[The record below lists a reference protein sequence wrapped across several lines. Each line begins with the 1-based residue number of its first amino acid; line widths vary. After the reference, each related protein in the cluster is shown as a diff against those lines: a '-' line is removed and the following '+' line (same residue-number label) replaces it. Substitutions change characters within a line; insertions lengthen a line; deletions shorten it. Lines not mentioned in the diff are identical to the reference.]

1 MTSMR
6 VVDAAAPGTSPLVAL
21 MTPATAPL
29 LTRGAF
35 ADGQPDPITAV
46 LAQVPELFDVALPFI
61 GATLGPSFVPLRA
74 KEIVILR
81 TSALLE
87 CEYCVGAHTVVAI
100 DAGLDHDEV
109 RALRAELD
117 WVAVFGDNAERALI
131 GWIDAIAL
139 GRGRVDAAIA
149 TAMTDQWEDPAVVE
163 ITVLIGTTM
172 MLNRLCTGLGLP
184 LGAETLERLSTD
196 GFSA

>member
-1 MTSMR
+1 MTSIPI
-6 VVDAAAPGTSPLVAL
+6 VDAAVSAVNPLVAL
-21 MTPATAPL
+21 MTPETAPL

-35 ADGQPDPITAV
+35 EDGQPDPITAV

-61 GATLGPSFVPLRA
+61 GATLGPSFVPVRA

-81 TSALLE
+81 TSALLK
-87 CEYCVGAHTVVAI
+87 CEYCVGAHTVVAT
-100 DAGLDHDEV
+100 DAGLVHDEV

-117 WVAVFGDNAERALI
+117 WTEIFEDTRERALV

-139 GRGRVDAAIA
+139 GRGPVDASIA
-149 TAMTDQWEDPAVVE
+149 AAMTDQWDDPAVVE

-184 LGAETLERLSTD
+184 LGPDTLERLATD
-196 GFSA
+196 GFTA

>member
-1 MTSMR
+1 MGIDDRFGKVGAMSPR
-6 VVDAAAPGTSPLVAL
+6 VEL

-29 LTRGAF
+29 LARPYF
-35 ADGQPDPITAV
+35 EDGQPDPITAAI
-46 LAQVPELFDVALPFI
+46 AQVPELLDVTLPFL

-87 CEYCVGAHTVVAI
+87 CEYCVAAHTVVAC
-100 DAGLDHDEV
+100 DAGLTHAEV
-109 RALRAELD
+109 LALRTEAD
-117 WVAVFGDNAERALI
+117 WEAHFADPAERSLI
-131 GWIDAIAL
+131 AWIDAIAL
-139 GRGRVDAAIA
+139 GRGKVPDPIAGALAERWSDA
-149 TAMTDQWEDPAVVE
+149 AVVE

-172 MLNRLCTGLGLP
+172 MLNRLCTGLELP
-184 LGAETLERLSTD
+184 TSTETRRRLDAE

>member
-1 MTSMR
+1 MTSIP
-6 VVDAAAPGTSPLVAL
+6 VAGAVPVASPLVAL

-61 GATLGPSFVPLRA
+61 GATLGPSFVPSRA

-87 CEYCVGAHTVVAI
+87 CEYCVGAHTVVAV
-100 DAGLDHDEV
+100 DAGLTHREL
-109 RALRAELD
+109 RALRAELA
-117 WVAVFGDNAERALI
+117 WVDVFADPVERALI
-131 GWIDAIAL
+131 AWIDAIAL
-139 GRGRVDAAIA
+139 GRGPVDAATA
-149 TAMTDQWEDPAVVE
+149 TAMTSHWDDAAVVE

-172 MLNRLCTGLGLP
+172 MLNRLCTGLALP
-184 LGAETLERLSTD
+184 LGAETLVRLAAE
-196 GFSA
+196 GFAA

>member
-6 VVDAAAPGTSPLVAL
+6 VVDAAAPVTSPLVAL

-61 GATLGPSFVPLRA
+61 GATLGPSFVPVRA

-87 CEYCVGAHTVVAI
+87 CEYCVGAHTVVAT
-100 DAGLDHDEV
+100 DAGLNHDEV

-117 WVAVFGDNAERALI
+117 WVAVFTDNAERALI

-139 GRGRVDAAIA
+139 GRGRVDATIA
-149 TAMTDQWEDPAVVE
+149 TAMTDHWEDPAVVE

-184 LGAETLERLSTD
+184 LGLETLERLSTD